1 MIGAQKNRMKLSLF
15 TIILA
20 SLLLFTGCKKEDDR
34 SKIYSI
40 GVFGGSQSSLPQGNP
55 IKEKWAEIFDADIT
69 VCGVGGA
76 GFGLWQEKNVLKQL
90 QSNKI
95 FDIYIFWCST
105 NDCGQPIENDSEE
118 NPNSQSGGLKLCVD
132 YIKKTNPKAT
142 ILLFTSLWIPNE
154 WFKNRLPPVVDKQ
167 IEFCDKY
174 KIPYLNQFN
183 PNVLSTTDFWD
194 DKVHFGPEAYWKLE
208 VRQTEFLEKYIKM
221 KSNED

>member
-1 MIGAQKNRMKLSLF
+1 MRLPLFMIIILSLF
-15 TIILA
+15 
-20 SLLLFTGCKKEDDR
+20 LLTACEKEVDR
-34 SKIYSI
+34 PKAYSI
-40 GVFGGSQSSLPQGNP
+40 GVFGGSQCSLPNGNP
-55 IKEKWAEIFDADIT
+55 IKEKWARIFDADIS

-90 QSNKI
+90 QSNKV

-105 NDCGQPIENDSEE
+105 NDCGELISIDSED

-132 YIKKTNPKAT
+132 YIKKVNPKAT
-142 ILLFTSLWIPNE
+142 ILLFTSVWVKNE
-154 WFKNRLPPVVDKQ
+154 WFKNRIPPIVDKQ

-183 PNVLSTTDFWD
+183 PNVLNAADFWED
-194 DKVHFGPEAYWKLE
+194 QVHFGTEAYWKLE
-208 VRQTEFLEKYIKM
+208 VRQTDFLKKHIKI